1 MARPKKSDDVKK
13 QRKVSVRFSGS
24 EYKKLF
30 ADAKAIGVGVSEL
43 IRAKCITGAVRIP
56 RIAKA
61 NNALIG
67 ALSKFGGQLKQVHLE
82 SNGAY
87 SEKTAAMLGE
97 IHALLSAERKR
108 IADDRETHTESETS

>member
-1 MARPKKSDDVKK
+1 MARPKKNDDVKK
-13 QRKVSVRFSGS
+13 LHKISVRFSNT

-30 ADAKAIGVGVSEL
+30 ADAKAIGVGASEL

-82 SNGAY
+82 SDGAY
-87 SEKTAAMLGE
+87 SEKTAAMLDE
-97 IHALLSAERKR
+97 IHSLLIAERKR
-108 IADDRETHTESETS
+108 IADDRETHTEPETS